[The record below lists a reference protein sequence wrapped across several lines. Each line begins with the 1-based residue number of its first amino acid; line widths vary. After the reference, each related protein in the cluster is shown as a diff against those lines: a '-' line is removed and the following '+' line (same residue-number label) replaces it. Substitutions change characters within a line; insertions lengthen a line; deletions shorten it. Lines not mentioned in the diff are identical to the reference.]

1 MSSGTGKQKGDIGV
15 PNYTLKAKAGDK
27 CLGYAT
33 PNIDYVSIV
42 GIKRKGVV
50 CASVSLLSLSVDAA
64 GSLCGL
70 DWQRYVGDS
79 QLLPYSYPQGSLGS
93 GRFFEAY
100 NHVKQSLKDP
110 TLRES
115 QVV

>member
-1 MSSGTGKQKGDIGV
+1 M
-15 PNYTLKAKAGDK
+15 
-27 CLGYAT
+27 
-33 PNIDYVSIV
+33 

-100 NHVKQSLKDP
+100 NHVKQSLKDVERLLVP
-110 TLRES
+110 RTHPERES
-115 QVV
+115 GSIVASALEA